1 MWDLLQIEYVRVVFI
16 HLGYPLYLLWI
27 LGVRKLPLRSGVA
40 APAFRSF
47 SNPCGCRAT
56 LPGFSAIDVRRRLHR
71 VMALHGT
78 RIRRSLGG

>member
-47 SNPCGCRAT
+47 SNPCGQGQRLLQVGAA
-56 LPGFSAIDVRRRLHR
+56 LLLYSFLEGFAIPYL
-71 VMALHGT
+71 
-78 RIRRSLGG
+78 S